1 MTKAKAAWGIE
12 VGSAAIKA
20 IRLERDG
27 SDVRV
32 ADFVVIP
39 HPKVLTTPDL
49 NIEEMLRISL
59 GAFMTQKSLE
69 GAAVLIGVPGND
81 SLSRFAKLP
90 PIPKKAIPQTVMFEA
105 KQQIPFP
112 LEEVEWDYHL
122 FASEESPEIEVGI
135 FAVLKE
141 KIAQR
146 LSLYR
151 ELGLQPAAITIC
163 PLAVYNS
170 MIYDRDLDKPGR
182 ETMAFLDIGTR
193 SSDLVVIADGHCWIR
208 TFPIGGH
215 HFTEAIATAFSVPY
229 GKADRLKAE
238 AATHKYAK
246 QLMHAMRPVFD
257 DLLQEVQRSMGHFQS
272 IRPEK
277 PIARIVGLGS
287 TFRIPGL
294 RKFLSDQLGVD
305 IRRQEEYN
313 KIRVEGSA
321 AADFSANAMNLATAI
336 GLALQGLGHS
346 EIGINLS
353 PVENMREQVWRTKSK
368 WFAAAAVLVVAA
380 SALQFWRPG
389 GAVGAEIPTIVR
401 TAKSEGDAA
410 KRQFEAAQAAADL
423 GSRANNM
430 VFLLE
435 DREVWPWIVND
446 IYTAVGTAGTQVE
459 LLAAFDPKNPPIPY
473 EEWRLIEIDGI
484 RGAYGLNADVKP
496 NPAREVT
503 VTLNLTVPR
512 PTSGAN
518 GAPEFVQRTVLDW
531 LIKNAD
537 RPTAPYIIVIPEKG
551 IVPTFTA
558 RNAKEGTGS
567 GTDRA
572 TGSTGL
578 DAEQPEETTT
588 RSTTSTGQGQTAFE
602 GKRRVTETVT
612 APGGGIL
619 GGSGEG
625 MKPGPEFEAG
635 GTDRTGSKRPTRE
648 FVSRGNRA
656 DPVDLEKDAIIPSR
670 PDIFEGRVAS
680 NVRIAF
686 TVRLR
691 DPKGRSTTGQA
702 STPAGAGADVEAG
715 FGSPE
720 EGEQQ

>member
-1 MTKAKAAWGIE
+1 MSKAKAAWGIE
-12 VGSAAIKA
+12 IGSAAIKA

-59 GAFMTQKSLE
+59 GAFMTQKSIE
-69 GAAVLIGVPGND
+69 GASVLVGIPGND

-90 PIPKKAIPQTVMFEA
+90 PIPKKAVPQTVMFEA

-122 FASEESPEIEVGI
+122 FASEESPELEVGI

-163 PLAVYNS
+163 PLAVYNC
-170 MIYDRDLDKPGR
+170 MIFDRDLDKSGH
-182 ETMAFLDIGTR
+182 ETVAFLDIGTR

-215 HFTEAIATAFSVPY
+215 HFTEAVASAFSVPY

-257 DLLQEVQRSMGHFQS
+257 DLLQEVQRSIGHFQS
-272 IRPEK
+272 IRPER

-305 IRRQEEYN
+305 IRRQEEYE
-313 KIRVEGSA
+313 KIKVEGSA

-336 GLALQGLGHS
+336 GLALQGLGLS

-353 PVENMREQVWRTKSK
+353 PVENLREQVWRTKSK
-368 WFAAAAVLVVAA
+368 WFAAAAVLVVVA

-389 GAVGAEIPTIVR
+389 GSVGSEIPTIVR
-401 TAKSEGDAA
+401 AAKSEGDAA
-410 KRQFEAAQAAADL
+410 KRQFDEAKTAADL
-423 GSRANNM
+423 GARANNM
-430 VFLLE
+430 VFMVE

-446 IYTAVGTAGTQVE
+446 VYSAVATAGTQAE
-459 LLAAFDPKNPPIPY
+459 LLGAFDPKNPPIPY
-473 EEWRLIEIDGI
+473 EQWNLIEVE
-484 RGAYGLNADVKP
+484 GLSGSYKLNTTITP
-496 NPAREVT
+496 TPAREID
-503 VTLNLTVPR
+503 VTLNLAVPKAE
-512 PTSGAN
+512 SGAN
-518 GAPEFVQRTVLDW
+518 GARDFVQRTVIDW
-531 LIKNAD
+531 LLKNAD
-537 RPTAPYIIVIPEKG
+537 RPAAPYVIVIPEKTG
-551 IVPTFTA
+551 IVPVFTA
-558 RNAKEGTGS
+558 RS
-567 GTDRA
+567 GK
-572 TGSTGL
+572 
-578 DAEQPEETTT
+578 PE
-588 RSTTSTGQGQTAFE
+588 SG
-602 GKRRVTETVT
+602 
-612 APGGGIL
+612 
-619 GGSGEG
+619 GGSGAAGDTHVPTE
-625 MKPGPEFEAG
+625 EEASQPVE
-635 GTDRTGSKRPTRE
+635 RTGTTMGGNVFKGRQTITNKVDAPDSGVRVGGSGAGMEDERPA
-648 FVSRGNRA
+648 SRGSGDASGTTRRA
-656 DPVDLEKDAIIPSR
+656 PRTEARFAGTNQMETVDLEKDAVIPGR
-670 PDIFEGRVAS
+670 PDLFDGRPAT
-680 NVRIAF
+680 NVRIVF
-686 TVRLR
+686 KVRLR
-691 DPKGRSTTGQA
+691 DPKGRPIQ
-702 STPAGAGADVEAG
+702 PAGAPAAEAQAA
-715 FGSPE
+715 E
-720 EGEQQ
+720 LEQGEQP

>member
-1 MTKAKAAWGIE
+1 MAKAKAAWGIE

-27 SDVRV
+27 SEVRV

-90 PIPKKAIPQTVMFEA
+90 PIPKKAVPQTVMFEA

-112 LEEVEWDYHL
+112 LDEVEWDYHL
-122 FASEESPEIEVGI
+122 FASEESPELEVGI

-146 LSLYR
+146 LGLYR
-151 ELGLQPAAITIC
+151 ELGLQPAAITLC
-163 PLAVYNS
+163 PLAVYNC

-182 ETMAFLDIGTR
+182 ETVAFLDIGTR
-193 SSDLVVIADGHCWIR
+193 SSDLIVIADGHCWIR

-215 HFTEAIATAFSVPY
+215 HFTEAVATAFSVPY

-257 DLLQEVQRSMGHFQS
+257 DLLQEVQRSIGHFQS
-272 IRPEK
+272 IRPER

-294 RKFLSDQLGVD
+294 RKFLSDQVGVE
-305 IRRQEEYN
+305 IRRQEEFE
-313 KIRVEGSA
+313 KIKVEGSA

-336 GLALQGLGHS
+336 GLALQGLGHA

-353 PVENMREQVWRTKSK
+353 PVENLREQVWRTKSK

-380 SALQFWRPG
+380 SGLMFWRPG
-389 GAVGAEIPTIVR
+389 GTVGTELPTIVR
-401 TAKSEGDAA
+401 AAKSEGEAA
-410 KRQFEAAQAAADL
+410 KKQFEDAKTAADL
-423 GSRANNM
+423 GARANNM

-446 IYTAVGTAGTQVE
+446 VYSAVGTAGTQAE
-459 LLAAFDPKNPPIPY
+459 LLEAFDPKAPPIPY
-473 EEWRLIEIDGI
+473 EEWNLIEVEGI
-484 RGAYGLNADVKP
+484 RGKYALNASAQP
-496 NPAREVT
+496 TAAREIDVT
-503 VTLNLTVPR
+503 MVLTVPR
-512 PTSGAN
+512 PPSGSN
-518 GAPEFVQRTVLDW
+518 GAPAFVERTVLDW
-531 LIKNAD
+531 LNKNAD
-537 RPTAPYIIVIPEKG
+537 RPTAPYTIVVPEKG
-551 IVPTFTA
+551 IVAKFAPRSGKSGDATVASGETTQA
-558 RNAKEGTGS
+558 PVEEEVAEDRPANASQTMGGGAMQGRNVAKDQVAAPGSEIQIGGS
-567 GTDRA
+567 GTGQQKSQQEMTGGSSGGTTQRRA
-572 TGSTGL
+572 TQYASTGTQ
-578 DAEQPEETTT
+578 AE
-588 RSTTSTGQGQTAFE
+588 
-602 GKRRVTETVT
+602 
-612 APGGGIL
+612 
-619 GGSGEG
+619 
-625 MKPGPEFEAG
+625 
-635 GTDRTGSKRPTRE
+635 
-648 FVSRGNRA
+648 
-656 DPVDLEKDAIIPSR
+656 PVDLERDAPVPGR
-670 PDIFEGRVAS
+670 PDLYEGRTATTVT
-680 NVRIAF
+680 ITF
-686 TVRLR
+686 KVRLK
-691 DPKGRSTTGQA
+691 DPKGRPVQAGQA
-702 STPAGAGADVEAG
+702 TP
-715 FGSPE
+715 GSPE
-720 EGEQQ
+720 EAPAEGEQQ